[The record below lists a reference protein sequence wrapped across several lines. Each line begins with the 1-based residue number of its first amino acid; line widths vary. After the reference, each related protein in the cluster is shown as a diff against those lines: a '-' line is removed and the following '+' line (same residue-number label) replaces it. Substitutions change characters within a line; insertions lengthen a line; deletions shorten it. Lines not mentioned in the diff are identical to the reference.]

1 MTEDYHLT
9 TSDADLNLTVTNVV
23 GKLEI
28 GQRISGFK
36 VPRSRWAIWR
46 DRITTLRWSVPTTEP
61 QDVKIIAIA
70 SGGGPLAIGDSV
82 SWGSRGYVGEIM
94 AFSDAA
100 NVALSTGGSAPLNEL
115 VRCKKPHAETSDDPK

>member
-36 VPRSRWAIWR
+36 VRRSRWAIWR

-70 SGGGPLAIGDSV
+70 FGGGQLTIPQS
-82 SWGSRGYVGEIM
+82 
-94 AFSDAA
+94 
-100 NVALSTGGSAPLNEL
+100 
-115 VRCKKPHAETSDDPK
+115 ETSP